1 MYIALIIGFLAGLGG
16 LAAHHDSARYE
27 CLPKEVRLDEVVSY
41 GRKPAD
47 NVTVAK
53 KLLELKAR
61 CHKKTLVDATNKEI
75 RFFRVSCWG
84 NPPPDYLTIKEKE
97 KEEFEKLKKVYTV
110 IVMSCSPRIH

>member
-1 MYIALIIGFLAGLGG
+1 MYAALLIGFLLLGG
-16 LAAHHDSARYE
+16 LHRVDDSPKYD
-27 CLPKEVRLDEVVSY
+27 CLPENVRLDDIVSY

-61 CHKKTLVDATNKEI
+61 CRKKTLVDAANKEI

-84 NPPPDYLTIKEKE
+84 NPPPNYLEIKEKE
-97 KEEFEKLKKVYTV
+97 KEQFEKLKKDYTV
-110 IVMSCSPRIH
+110 IVMSCSPRIP